1 MKESIMA
8 ETRPSTTKKT
18 GPEEVSGPV
27 ATPGVEVS
35 APTPETNLQAS
46 PTVVDASPTPDSA
59 GFAGRTGFDADG
71 SPEPELKGRAL
82 LIAAQE
88 KAPGLTE
95 EFIAAYDLDDDAL
108 RQIAAGFVP
117 PPPVIGP
124 IHSADLHLTPGGW
137 VQTPPGVSLEQYAEF
152 QKARLR

>member
-1 MKESIMA
+1 MA
-8 ETRPSTTKKT
+8 ETRPSTPQKPKT
-18 GPEEVSGPV
+18 APSEVSGPV

-35 APTPETNLQAS
+35 APTPETNLQA
-46 PTVVDASPTPDSA
+46 PATVVDASPTADPA
-59 GFAGRTGFDADG
+59 GFAGRTGFDEIGA
-71 SPEPELKGRAL
+71 PAPELTGRDL

-95 EFIAAYDLDDDAL
+95 EFISAFDLSDDVL
-108 RQIAAGFVP
+108 RQIAAGFIP

-137 VQTPPGVSLEQYAEF
+137 VQTPPGVSLEDYATF